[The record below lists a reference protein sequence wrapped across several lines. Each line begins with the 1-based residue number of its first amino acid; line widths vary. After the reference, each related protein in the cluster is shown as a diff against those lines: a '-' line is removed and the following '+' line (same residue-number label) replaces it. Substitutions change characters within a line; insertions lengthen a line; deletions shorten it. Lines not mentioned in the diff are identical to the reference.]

1 MLFRSKLKSM
11 SERASDE
18 GEEYT
23 PIQLK
28 HAIVCHDF
36 SSTYDVLQAVSES
49 PTVSKLVIEDT
60 EYEDRYFLMRY
71 VLQDGDRDDKIKNY
85 FKALEQYTKSSFS
98 PLDMI
103 KVWRVETTRI
113 PDANNEEEL
122 LVFFEWGEPDCIDL
136 SRLTKMQTMKFLK
149 NILDILETT
158 CRITKI
164 THGDVCLD
172 NILLI
177 GNQLKLGGWR
187 PYFISAPEGESNISL
202 R

>member
-1 MLFRSKLKSM
+1 M
-11 SERASDE
+11 SEKASDG
-18 GEEYT
+18 GEEYAPVHLEY
-23 PIQLK
+23 PI
-28 HAIVCHDF
+28 ICPDF
-36 SSTYDVLQAVSES
+36 SSTYDVLQAVHES
-49 PTVSKLVIEDT
+49 PGLSKLVIEDT
-60 EYEDRYFLMRY
+60 EYEDRYFLLRY
-71 VLQDGDRDDKIKNY
+71 VLDASDRSEKIKNY

-103 KVWRVETTRI
+103 KVWRVESTSM
-113 PDANNEEEL
+113 PEKENSEEL

-187 PYFISAPEGESNISL
+187 PYFISTPEGESKRS
-202 R
+202 